1 MSEPLGTGSC
11 GTRCGTHIVPTMA
24 AQPTQGEKGT
34 RGSTS
39 HTHSRQYNLNDKD
52 TLDVPLDET
61 CMRMGGAFPP
71 AVYLSQPLP
80 EVWITKGRKIII
92 LALSLI
98 YVHI

>member
-1 MSEPLGTGSC
+1 MSEPLSTGSC
-11 GTRCGTHIVPTMA
+11 GTRCGTHVVPTTA

-61 CMRMGGAFPP
+61 CMRMGGALPP
-71 AVYLSQPLP
+71 A
-80 EVWITKGRKIII
+80 GHNAC
-92 LALSLI
+92 LALKYYIRIHRSSAP
-98 YVHI
+98 